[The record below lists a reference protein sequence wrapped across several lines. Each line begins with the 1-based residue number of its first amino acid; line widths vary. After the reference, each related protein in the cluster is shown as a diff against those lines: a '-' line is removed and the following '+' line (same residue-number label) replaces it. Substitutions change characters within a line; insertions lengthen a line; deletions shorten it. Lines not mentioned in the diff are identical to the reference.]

1 MGQRRGRQL
10 RRRKMGRTHGRVEY
24 DGFFRLVISA
34 ASGAPFAMKTHGTIV
49 LLVCTMGNSRALNT
63 MVPSKIGRNDV
74 FIALIAK
81 EGSWS

>member
-1 MGQRRGRQL
+1 M
-10 RRRKMGRTHGRVEY
+10 VELSTMA
-24 DGFFRLVISA
+24 FLRLVIAA
-34 ASGAPFAMKTHGTIV
+34 ASDGPRSMEMHGIIV
-49 LLVCTMGNSRALNT
+49 LLVGTMGNSRALNT